1 MYSEN
6 GLHVDL
12 RAIEERLRAA
22 DVVVFGF
29 ALFPERL
36 LIDVR
41 ANDDEGPLVALV
53 APVAT
58 VQERYAWLGAH
69 RGRFGL
75 PRDFAFAPWPHSIAS
90 FRDLDVLRPLR
101 ERLEILSP
109 DAPRILDDAIDRLA
123 RLERDA
129 TVRLIKGEA
138 EWGTLWQALPAGR
151 H

>member
-6 GLHVDL
+6 GFLIDL
-12 RAIEERLRAA
+12 GAIDERLRAA

-41 ANDDEGPLVALV
+41 TNDDEGPLVALV

-69 RGRFGL
+69 RGKFGL
-75 PRDFAFAPWPHSIAS
+75 PRDFAFVPWPHSIAA
-90 FRDLDVLRPLR
+90 FRELDVLRPIR
-101 ERLEILSP
+101 ERLVIVSP
-109 DAPRILDDAIDRLA
+109 DAPRILDDAIAHLA
-123 RLERDA
+123 RLERAA

>member
-29 ALFPERL
+29 SLFPERL
-36 LIDVR
+36 LIDTR
-41 ANDDEGPLVALV
+41 SNDDEGPLVALV
-53 APVAT
+53 APAAT

-69 RGRFGL
+69 RSRFGL
-75 PRDFAFAPWPHSIAS
+75 PRDFAFVPWPHSIAS
-90 FRDLDVLRPLR
+90 FREYDVLRPLR
-101 ERLEILSP
+101 ERLAIVSAV
-109 DAPRILDDAIDRLA
+109 APRILDDATEHLS
-123 RLERDA
+123 RLEREA

-151 H
+151 R